1 MPQSKRT
8 KREQRE
14 IASKGGKKSG
24 EVRRERARLR
34 KLGYT
39 DVESFDK
46 LNELQKLAIASRN
59 VNAAIKAEELKGKLA
74 GLYVD
79 KTEITGRGGKD
90 LLPPVDLS
98 GLSDDKLLLWL
109 NVLTKR
115 LTDDVR
121 ITQHDILNE
130 LARRDF
136 KYFVKQTHKGYF
148 SQNSA

>member
-1 MPQSKRT
+1 MANEKNLVPQSKRT

-79 KTEITGRGGKD
+79 KTEITGRDGKD

-98 GLSDDKLLLWL
+98 RLSDDKLLLL
-109 NVLTKR
+109 VERVDEKI
-115 LTDDVR
+115 D
-121 ITQHDILNE
+121 
-130 LARRDF
+130 
-136 KYFVKQTHKGYF
+136 
-148 SQNSA
+148 